1 MIYDRVVSQYL
12 KHKSSR
18 EMPQSKNIKSLS
30 TINMLNHSQ
39 TKKQIKIKNTF
50 NNPYAAPFANTKT
63 NNGRNGKKA
72 SINGNKIPG
81 SGPRF
86 LYFSRKSNM
95 YSKNS
100 FASCIFISINKI
112 TGVTPWKVLSMSI

>member
-1 MIYDRVVSQYL
+1 EFRRVL
-12 KHKSSR
+12 IRPSR
-18 EMPQSKNIKSLS
+18 L
-30 TINMLNHSQ
+30 TIFETQ
-39 TKKQIKIKNTF
+39 IEPRDAPIQEYKKPF